1 MRISPFLPRLF
12 LLRATLHGASQILLQ
27 RHAGCGLLVLVAL
40 GLQAPALLAGALLG
54 LLGGTLMA
62 VARGYAAAEIEAGV
76 YGYNAALLGL
86 LLVLVVG
93 DTPLAWLLAALA
105 GTLCAPLQR
114 QLLHRLHR
122 QGQPA
127 LTLVF
132 VLLGWLALGLIGLL
146 DGVLDARLPET
157 APTDWDALD
166 GIWRGVGH
174 MVFLSAPGAAA
185 CLFAG
190 LLWAN
195 RSAALWALC
204 GSAAGIYLALLVDA
218 DAPHALA
225 GLAGY
230 NPALA
235 ALALSQASRSA
246 LAPAAGILVAIVAR
260 LGFDQLV
267 LTPLTMPFILAC
279 WTVTLALQ
287 GRRPRPGWEPA

>member
-1 MRISPFLPRLF
+1 MRTSPFLPPLF

-54 LLGGTLMA
+54 LIGGTL
-62 VARGYAAAEIEAGV
+62 VAIIRGYAPDEIEAGV

-86 LLVLVVG
+86 LLVLG
-93 DTPLAWLLAALA
+93 ETPLAWLLAALA
-105 GTLCAPLQR
+105 GALSAPLQR

-122 QGQPA
+122 QGLPV

-132 VLLGWLALGLIGLL
+132 VLLGWLALGLVGLL
-146 DGVLDARLPET
+146 DDVLDARLPET
-157 APTDWDALD
+157 AASHWDAL
-166 GIWRGVGH
+166 GGMLRGVGQ
-174 MVFLSAPGAAA
+174 MVFLSAPAAAA

-190 LLWAN
+190 LLWAD

-218 DAPHALA
+218 AAPHALA

-246 LAPAAGILVAIVAR
+246 LAPALGILVAIGAR
-260 LGFDQLV
+260 LGFDQLG
-267 LTPLTMPFILAC
+267 LAPLTMPFILAC

-287 GRRPRPGWEPA
+287 YRRPRLGRKPA